1 MVSAE
6 PAAFSLKPC
15 DLANTL
21 HLTSSYIL
29 KPCICNMKIYHL
41 SATHLSDC
49 WTQNF
54 CCIQFFIL
62 PYSLLLLDK
71 EFQANLYLMSIQALE
86 PWKVYQIFQSNLNQF
101 ENKSALRAK
110 SWPCQLLD
118 NFSTMQRQDEDVS
131 HLRRCRSVYNVL
143 LCGVNEMVIWSFRQT
158 CLFLTIFALLLKK
171 KKQIPVSFLNTF
183 FKKHMGNGNFIYSYL
198 LWSSCL

>member
-6 PAAFSLKPC
+6 LATFSLKPC

-21 HLTSSYIL
+21 HLMSSYIL
-29 KPCICNMKIYHL
+29 KPCICNVKIYHL

-49 WTQNF
+49 WTKNF
-54 CCIQFFIL
+54 VVSNFFIL

-86 PWKVYQIFQSNLNQF
+86 PWKVYHIFQSNLNQF

-118 NFSTMQRQDEDVS
+118 IFQQWKGKMRMSAICAGTEVSTMFYCVVWMRWWSGVS
-131 HLRRCRSVYNVL
+131 
-143 LCGVNEMVIWSFRQT
+143 G
-158 CLFLTIFALLLKK
+158 
-171 KKQIPVSFLNTF
+171 
-183 FKKHMGNGNFIYSYL
+183 KHEYF
-198 LWSSCL
+198 